1 LREKKRKNKMKTSKR
16 IILSLS
22 LVLACVTMLPTL
34 SVADTWNRATK
45 LTFSEPVE
53 VPGMVLPSGTYWFTL
68 ANSQS
73 NRNIVQIWNGDRTQ
87 LLKTIIAIPNYRMQ
101 PTSDTVIHFSE
112 RPTGTP
118 EAIKSWFYPG
128 MNYGQEF
135 VYPKARAVQL
145 AQQTSQPVLSVR
157 EEPKPEEVEQTPVAA
172 VTPSGE
178 EVEITEVIA
187 TAQVVPAPVLAS
199 QALPQTGSM
208 LPLVALLGMLCL
220 VGGFGLRSAQ
230 QKA

>member
-1 LREKKRKNKMKTSKR
+1 MKSSKR
-16 IILSLS
+16 ITLTL
-22 LVLACVTMLPTL
+22 LMVLAYAAILPTL

-87 LLKTIIAIPNYRMQ
+87 LLKTLIAIPNYRLQ
-101 PTSDTVIHFSE
+101 PTSDTVIHFAE

-118 EAIKSWFYPG
+118 EAIRSWFYPG

-145 AQQTSQPVLSVR
+145 ASAWTSPAGAFGSR
-157 EEPKPEEVEQTPVAA
+157 RAETGTSRADSSCGRDPE
-172 VTPSGE
+172 
-178 EVEITEVIA
+178 
-187 TAQVVPAPVLAS
+187 
-199 QALPQTGSM
+199 
-208 LPLVALLGMLCL
+208 
-220 VGGFGLRSAQ
+220 RSRSRNRRSDRD
-230 QKA
+230 

>member
-1 LREKKRKNKMKTSKR
+1 MKSSKR
-16 IILSLS
+16 ITLTL
-22 LVLACVTMLPTL
+22 LMVLAYAAILPTL

-87 LLKTIIAIPNYRMQ
+87 LLKTIIAIPNYRLQ
-101 PTSDTVIHFSE
+101 PSSDTVIHFAE

-118 EAIKSWFYPG
+118 EAIRSWFYPG

-157 EEPKPEEVEQTPVAA
+157 EEPKPEQVEQAPVAA
-172 VTPSGE
+172 VTPSGQ
-178 EVEITEVIA
+178 EVEIAEVIA
-187 TAQVVPAPVLAS
+187 TEQVVPSWTPAS
-199 QALPQTGSM
+199 KALPQTGSM
-208 LPLVALLGMLCL
+208 LPLTAVLGILCL
-220 VGGFGLRSAQ
+220 AAGFGLCAAPK
-230 QKA
+230 KA